1 MAEMNS
7 LGKYEIR
14 RELGRGAMGV
24 VYEGFDPMIKRIV
37 ALKTIRAD
45 QLAGE
50 NAETVVARFRREAQ
64 AAGRLN
70 HPNIV
75 SIYDFGEDQGIW
87 FIAMEYIKGRE
98 LKDYFQANERFATA
112 DIVRIMT
119 QMLAA
124 LGYSHRLGVIHRDIK
139 PANVFVLDDG
149 AIKVADFGIAHIES
163 SNMTQ
168 AGSVIGTPS
177 YMSPEQILGL
187 PIDGRSDLFSAGVIL
202 YQFLTG
208 ERPFI
213 GSSTATMHKVLEEDP
228 LPPSRFNVQVPG
240 AMDAVVKKALAKRPD
255 DRYQTAEEFAQAIGA
270 AAQRESSSAAEAT
283 MIAPADSTVINAP
296 VAKAAIRGAASQPT
310 QGAGAPRPSSASERD
325 SLPKKSQSTAIA
337 IIAVIALVAIGAGA
351 WTMMNRP
358 TADDAKLVQAPAAK
372 PAGQAGAA
380 PGAAPV
386 APPSKAEPGTMVI
399 SAIGFAN
406 PNDPRYANDKALLAA
421 ELRADSKSQLVGK
434 ALGLML
440 DTGSIATNYDVLRD
454 RLMLKSGNYVTTVVQ
469 ESAPRLGKDGLMSM
483 TTQAVVNVRALQ
495 KSLNQMS
502 RDERIEFIRA
512 GGDPK
517 VAVQII
523 VGDADAPDVPAQPS
537 QLAENLLKERIK
549 TFGFRTW
556 SEGASDAG
564 QGADFIVQGEAR
576 IRKLSMRLAASGV
589 VVSKYALT
597 SWTVKCIDRATGE
610 EIYFNTALPQGM
622 GSYASDGEALK
633 AIGAKIADE
642 FSRDFFLQHFAM
654 TGRRVTL
661 TVEGMP
667 ATADDA
673 LGRELMGLPAV
684 IMATPRSQSGSRVYD
699 LGLAGAGSEGDLV
712 ASRVLKP
719 LNTKLGQACFTLG
732 AIAGDKVTVIFDKGC
747 GDAPIFARLETNPP
761 AGLYGAPASRQK
773 ELIKDPEKLR
783 QLNI

>member
-1 MAEMNS
+1 MADLES
-7 LGKYEIR
+7 LGKYEIQ

-24 VYEGFDPMIKRIV
+24 VYEGYDPMIKRIV

-45 QLAGE
+45 QLSGE

-124 LGYSHRLGVIHRDIK
+124 LGYSHKLGVIHRDIK
-139 PANVFVLDDG
+139 PANVFVLADG
-149 AIKVADFGIAHIES
+149 TIKVADFGIAHIES
-163 SNMTQ
+163 SDMTQ

-255 DRYQTAEEFAQAIGA
+255 DRFQTAEEFAQALTA
-270 AAQRESSSAAEAT
+270 AAQRESAPAAEAT
-283 MIAPADSTVINAP
+283 MIAPADPTVINAP
-296 VAKAAIRGAASQPT
+296 VANAAHRGAAPAMSPSGRS
-310 QGAGAPRPSSASERD
+310 GAAMPE
-325 SLPKKSQSTAIA
+325 LEPKKSQSTAIA
-337 IIAVIALVAIGAGA
+337 IVVGIALIVVAAGL
-351 WTMMNRP
+351 WTMMKRP
-358 TADDAKLVQAPAAK
+358 SADEAKMAQAPSAQTSGTAGAPAAAGTA
-372 PAGQAGAA
+372 PAAA
-380 PGAAPV
+380 QSPKAA
-386 APPSKAEPGTMVI
+386 PGTMVI
-399 SAIGFAN
+399 AAAGFAD
-406 PNDPRYANDKALLAA
+406 PSDPRYANDKALLSAD
-421 ELRADSKSQLVGK
+421 LRADSKSQLVGK

-440 DTGSIATNYDVLRD
+440 DTGAIAKNYDVLRD
-454 RLMLKSGNYVTTVVQ
+454 RLMSKSGAYVTTVVQ
-469 ESAPRLGKDGLMSM
+469 ESAPQLGKNGLMSM
-483 TTQAVVNVRALQ
+483 TTQAVVDVRALQ

-502 RDERIEFIRA
+502 RDERVEFIRA

-517 VAVQII
+517 VAVQIV
-523 VGDADAPDVPAQPS
+523 VGDADQPDAPATPS

-549 TFGFRTW
+549 VFGFRTW
-556 SEGASDAG
+556 SEGGTDAA
-564 QGADFIVQGEAR
+564 QGADFLVRGEAR
-576 IRKLSMRLAASGV
+576 VRKMSIQLAASGV
-589 VVSKYALT
+589 VVSKYAVT
-597 SWTVKCIDRATGE
+597 SWTVKCIDRTTGE

-622 GSYASDGEALK
+622 GSFASDGEALK

-642 FSRDFFLQHFAM
+642 FSRNFFLQHFA
-654 TGRRVTL
+654 TSGRRVTL
-661 TVEGMP
+661 SVQGMP
-667 ATADDA
+667 PPKADDI
-673 LGRELMGLPAV
+673 LSRELIGLPSVIAV
-684 IMATPRSQSGSRVYD
+684 TLRSPSEPRVYD
-699 LGLAGAGSEGDLV
+699 VALSGTGTEGDLV
-712 ASRVLKP
+712 AANILKP
-719 LNTKLGQACFTLG
+719 LNAKLGQACFALG
-732 AIAGDKVTVIFDKGC
+732 AIAGDQVSVTFAKGC
-747 GDAPIFARLETNPP
+747 IDASIMSRMETNPP
-761 AGLYGAPASRQK
+761 AGLYGAPESRRK
-773 ELIKDPEKLR
+773 ELIKDPATLR
-783 QLNI
+783 LLAI